1 MLNRDIYQKDPS
13 TRKLVNEGVASVND
27 EKTNQ
32 ALSVLRYELETF
44 VCDGQYEKGLEHIL
58 DVYLKNIE
66 QVRAARSV
74 GQRLL
79 RLGQVAS
86 GQDVACLWVDSHF

>member
-32 ALSVLRYELETF
+32 ALSVLHGIATE
-44 VCDGQYEKGLEHIL
+44 
-58 DVYLKNIE
+58 
-66 QVRAARSV
+66 RASMPTTER
-74 GQRLL
+74 
-79 RLGQVAS
+79 
-86 GQDVACLWVDSHF
+86 